1 VEGKDKAEREIR
13 NKNIERYAR
22 EILKFE
28 KDAKRAPSKEEAF
41 KVCHIP
47 YSYLDSVVEYLKSK
61 EELDINL
68 LSPEEREKLEKDSN
82 VAIVGALRED
92 PAAFERFGLRLSDIV
107 LGFPDYDIKQAKR
120 LLAYINKV
128 DAMEIKVDEV
138 DPELEEL
145 LHRALEFP
153 SHKRTLTA
161 LVEEL
166 RLGIYEAKRV
176 YAVVTRF
183 SEEEILTSP
192 EARVRSLDEGYEPEG
207 ASAGEPL
214 YEPEGYLEPVEAE
227 EEEEED
233 LCLICDK
240 NDAQIEHNCGA
251 FLCMDCI
258 TEYNKR
264 YAKLYDL
271 EGGQMICPKCN
282 KEIKL
287 RGKKKGGK
295 AGEDF
300 IRL

>member
-1 VEGKDKAEREIR
+1 MVG
-13 NKNIERYAR
+13 N
-22 EILKFE
+22 
-28 KDAKRAPSKEEAF
+28 
-41 KVCHIP
+41 
-47 YSYLDSVVEYLKSK
+47 LKSK

-68 LSPEEREKLEKDSN
+68 LSPEERDKLEKDSN
-82 VAIVGALRED
+82 TAIVGALRED

-128 DAMEIKVDEV
+128 DVMEIKVDEV
-138 DPELEEL
+138 DPELEEM

-153 SHKRTLTA
+153 PHRRTLTA

-192 EARVRSLDEGYEPEG
+192 EARVRSLGEGYPSESSP
-207 ASAGEPL
+207 AGEPL

-227 EEEEED
+227 EEEEEEGD

-251 FLCMDCI
+251 LLCMDCI

-287 RGKKKGGK
+287 RGKKKGG
-295 AGEDF
+295 EDF